1 MGKQMYIAWQCQCAE
16 PNVCASVVYECK
28 CECDGVYVCVCVGE
42 NWKRDN
48 KLKEGSCEEK
58 ERL

>member
-28 CECDGVYVCVCVGE
+28 CECDGVYVCVWVKTG
-42 NWKRDN
+42 
-48 KLKEGSCEEK
+48 KEITS
-58 ERL
+58 